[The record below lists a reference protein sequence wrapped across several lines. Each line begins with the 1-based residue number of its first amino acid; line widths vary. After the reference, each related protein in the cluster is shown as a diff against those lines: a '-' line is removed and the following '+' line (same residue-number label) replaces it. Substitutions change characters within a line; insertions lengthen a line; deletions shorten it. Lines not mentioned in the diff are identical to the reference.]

1 MEELIRQINV
11 FAEQAGII
19 EPDAERRQELLSAV
33 NDYTEGFLEAL
44 PDRPAFIYTDDMG
57 AGLYAS
63 PITEEGMDI
72 GEILRIYKEN
82 VDDQALSPVSGKF
95 FGYIPPCSMYYSAL
109 GDYMAAVMD
118 EYAGEFSSSPGAVRM
133 EYQLL
138 DWMAELV
145 GYAPGAAKGI
155 LASGGSI
162 ATLTCIVTAREAHG
176 LKAQDYSRS
185 VVYHTRFTHHCVA
198 KALHIAGLGGCAMHA
213 VTTDTDFRMDPDSLA
228 EMIRADRAAGLNP
241 WLVVSSAGTTDLGN
255 MDDLERIGA
264 VAHEHGL
271 WFHVDAAYGG
281 FFILC
286 DLVRHKFRGIELSD
300 SVVMNPHKGLHTP
313 FGLGAALIRDGE
325 RLYQAHYYTADYL
338 QDRAFHKQ
346 ELSPADVSPELTRH
360 FRALRLWLPLKLIG
374 VAPFRAMLSEKLLL
388 TRYAYQ
394 RLQSTPGFEVGLEP
408 ELSIFVF
415 RYTDVEGDV
424 DEFNRRLVEA
434 LRRDGTIFL
443 TSTMIDNVY
452 MLRFAILSYRTHI
465 DTIDLAIDVIRR
477 EANKLKMTKACRKAN
492 DG

>member
-1 MEELIRQINV
+1 MEELIRKIND
-11 FAEQAGII
+11 FAQQAGII
-19 EPDAERRQELLSAV
+19 EPDAGRRRELLGAV
-33 NDYTEGFLEAL
+33 NDYTERFLEAL
-44 PDRPAFIYTDDMG
+44 PERPAFNFTEDMG
-57 AGLYAS
+57 AGLHDS

-82 VDDQALSPVSGKF
+82 VDDQALCAVSGRF
-95 FGYIPPCSMYYSAL
+95 FGYISPCSMYYSAL

-118 EYAGEFSSSPGAVRM
+118 EYAGEFASSPGAVRM

-145 GYAPGAAKGI
+145 GYRPGTAKGV

-162 ATLTCIVTAREAHG
+162 ATLTCVVTAREAHG
-176 LKAQDYSRS
+176 LKAGDYPRA
-185 VVYHTRFTHHCVA
+185 VVYSTRFTHHCVA
-198 KALHIAGLGGCAMHA
+198 KSLHIAGLGGCVMREVA
-213 VTTDTDFRMDPDSLA
+213 TDADFRMDPDAL
-228 EMIRADRAAGLNP
+228 EQMIRSDRAEGLDP

-255 MDDLERIGA
+255 VDELDRIGA
-264 VAHEHGL
+264 VAREHGV
-271 WFHVDAAYGG
+271 WFHVDGAYGG

-325 RLYQAHYYTADYL
+325 HLYRSHYYTADYL
-338 QDRAFHKQ
+338 QDRAFHGQ
-346 ELSPADVSPELTRH
+346 EVSPADVSPELTRH

-388 TRYAYQ
+388 ARYAWE
-394 RLQSTPGFEVGLEP
+394 RIQSSPGFEVGPEP

-415 RYTDVEGDV
+415 RYVDVEGDV

-443 TSTMIDNVY
+443 TSTRIDNVY
-452 MLRFAILSYRTHI
+452 MLRLCILSYRTHI
-465 DTIDLAIDVIRR
+465 DTIDLAVDVIRR
-477 EANKLKMTKACRKAN
+477 AAEKLKKMQSCR
-492 DG
+492 GQI

>member
-1 MEELIRQINV
+1 MEDLIRKINA

-19 EPDAERRQELLSAV
+19 EPDAGRRRELLGAV
-33 NDYTEGFLEAL
+33 NDYTERFLETL
-44 PDRPAFIYTDDMG
+44 PDRPAFNFTEDMG
-57 AGLYAS
+57 AGLYDS

-82 VDDQALSPVSGKF
+82 VDDQALCAVSGKF
-95 FGYIPPCSMYYSAL
+95 FGYIAPCSMYYSAL

-145 GYAPGAAKGI
+145 GYHAGTAKGV

-176 LKAQDYSRS
+176 LNAEDYPRA

-198 KALHIAGLGGCAMHA
+198 KSLHIAGLGGCVMRA
-213 VTTDTDFRMDPDSLA
+213 VPTDADFRMDPDSLA
-228 EMIRADRAAGLNP
+228 EMIRTDRAAGLQP

-255 MDDLERIGA
+255 VDELDRIGA
-264 VAHEHGL
+264 LAREHGL

-286 DLVRHKFRGIELSD
+286 DLVRHRFRGIEMSD

-325 RLYQAHYYTADYL
+325 HLYRSHYYTADYL
-338 QDRAFHKQ
+338 QDRAFHRQ

-388 TRYAYQ
+388 TRYAWQ
-394 RLQSTPGFEVGLEP
+394 RLQSTPGFEVGPEP
-408 ELSIFVF
+408 ELSILVF
-415 RYTDVEGDV
+415 RYVDVEGDV
-424 DEFNRRLVEA
+424 DEFNRKLVEA

-443 TSTMIDNVY
+443 TSTLIDNVY
-452 MLRFAILSYRTHI
+452 MLRLSILSYRTHI

-477 EANKLKMTKACRKAN
+477 EVEKLKIP
-492 DG
+492 

>member
-1 MEELIRQINV
+1 MEELIRQIND

-19 EPDAERRQELLSAV
+19 EPDAGRRRELLGAV
-33 NDYTEGFLEAL
+33 NDYTERFLETL
-44 PDRPAFIYTDDMG
+44 PDRPAFNFTEDMG
-57 AGLYAS
+57 AGLYDS

-82 VDDQALSPVSGKF
+82 VDDQALCAVSGKF
-95 FGYIPPCSMYYSAL
+95 FGYIAPCSMYYSAL

-145 GYAPGAAKGI
+145 GYHAGTAKGV

-176 LKAQDYSRS
+176 LNAEDYPRA

-198 KALHIAGLGGCAMHA
+198 KSLHIAGLGGCVMRA
-213 VTTDTDFRMDPDSLA
+213 VPTDADFRMDPDSLA
-228 EMIRADRAAGLNP
+228 EMIRTDRAAGLEP

-255 MDDLERIGA
+255 VDELDRIGA
-264 VAHEHGL
+264 LAREHGL

-286 DLVRHKFRGIELSD
+286 DLVRHRFRGIEMSD

-325 RLYQAHYYTADYL
+325 HLYRSHYYTADYL
-338 QDRAFHKQ
+338 QDRAFHRQ

-388 TRYAYQ
+388 TRYAWQ
-394 RLQSTPGFEVGLEP
+394 RLQSTPGFEVGPEP
-408 ELSIFVF
+408 ELSILVF
-415 RYTDVEGDV
+415 RYVDVEGDV
-424 DEFNRRLVEA
+424 DEFNRKLVEA

-443 TSTMIDNVY
+443 TSTLIDNVY
-452 MLRFAILSYRTHI
+452 MLRLSILSYRTHI

-477 EANKLKMTKACRKAN
+477 EVEKLKN
-492 DG
+492 P

>member
-1 MEELIRQINV
+1 MEDLIRQINT
-11 FAEQAGII
+11 FAEQAGIM
-19 EPDAERRQELLSAV
+19 EPDADRRRELLDAV
-33 NDYTEGFLEAL
+33 NDYTERFLEGL
-44 PDRPAFIYTDDMG
+44 PARPAFNFTEDMG
-57 AGLYAS
+57 AGLNDS
-63 PITEEGMDI
+63 PIAEDGIEI

-82 VDDQALSPVSGKF
+82 VDDQALCAVSGKF
-95 FGYIPPCSMYYSAL
+95 FGYIAPCSMYYSAL

-145 GYAPGAAKGI
+145 GYSPGTAKGV

-162 ATLTCIVTAREAHG
+162 ATLTCLVTAREAHR
-176 LKAQDYSRS
+176 LKAENTSRA
-185 VVYHTRFTHHCVA
+185 VVYSTRFTHHCVA
-198 KALHIAGLGGCAMHA
+198 KSLHIAGLGGCVMRT
-213 VTTDTDFRMDPDSLA
+213 VQTDTHYRVDADAL
-228 EMIRADRAAGLNP
+228 EQMIRADRDAGLEP

-255 MDDLERIGA
+255 VDQLDRIGA
-264 VAHEHGL
+264 LAREHGL

-286 DLVRHKFRGIELSD
+286 DLVKQKFAGMELSD

-313 FGLGAALIRDGE
+313 FGLGAALIRDGKQ
-325 RLYQAHYYTADYL
+325 LHNAHYYTADYL
-338 QDRAFHKQ
+338 QDSALHGQ

-388 TRYAYQ
+388 ARYAWQ
-394 RLQSTPGFEVGLEP
+394 RIQSMPGFEVGPEP
-408 ELSIFVF
+408 DLSILVF
-415 RYTDVEGDV
+415 RYADVEGDV
-424 DEFNRRLVEA
+424 DEFNRKLVEA
-434 LRRDGTIFL
+434 LRREGTIFL
-443 TSTMIDNVY
+443 TSTLIDEVY
-452 MLRFAILSYRTHI
+452 MLRLCILSYRTHI

-477 EANKLKMTKACRKAN
+477 QVDRLKEQEVM
-492 DG
+492 

>member
-1 MEELIRQINV
+1 MEELIRKIND

-19 EPDAERRQELLSAV
+19 EPDAGRRRELLGAV
-33 NDYTEGFLEAL
+33 NDYTERFLETL
-44 PDRPAFIYTDDMG
+44 PERPAFNFTEDMG
-57 AGLYAS
+57 AGLYDS
-63 PITEEGMDI
+63 PITEGGMDI
-72 GEILRIYKEN
+72 GDILRIYKEN
-82 VDDQALSPVSGKF
+82 VDDQALCAVSGKF
-95 FGYIPPCSMYYSAL
+95 FGYIAPCSMYYSAL

-118 EYAGEFSSSPGAVRM
+118 EYAGEFASSPGAVRM

-145 GYAPGAAKGI
+145 GYHPGTAKGV

-162 ATLTCIVTAREAHG
+162 ATLTCVVTAREAHG
-176 LKAQDYSRS
+176 LNAQDYPRA

-198 KALHIAGLGGCAMHA
+198 KSLHIAGLGGCVMRE
-213 VTTDTDFRMDPDSLA
+213 VPTDADFRMDPDTLD
-228 EMIRADRAAGLNP
+228 EMVRADRAAGLEP

-255 MDDLERIGA
+255 VDELDRIGA
-264 VAHEHGL
+264 VAHEHGC

-286 DLVRHKFRGIELSD
+286 DLVRHRFRGLELSD

-325 RLYQAHYYTADYL
+325 HLYRSHYYTADYL
-338 QDRAFHKQ
+338 QDRAFHDQ
-346 ELSPADVSPELTRH
+346 EVSPADVSPELTRH

-388 TRYAYQ
+388 TRYAWK
-394 RLQSTPGFEVGLEP
+394 RLQSTPGFEVGPEP

-415 RYTDVEGDV
+415 RYTGVGGDV

-443 TSTMIDNVY
+443 TSTLIDNVY
-452 MLRFAILSYRTHI
+452 MLRLCILSYRTHI
-465 DTIDLAIDVIRR
+465 DTIDLAVDVLQR
-477 EANKLKMTKACRKAN
+477 EAEKLKMTRDYGGQN
-492 DG
+492 

>member
-1 MEELIRQINV
+1 MKDLIRQINA
-11 FAEQAGII
+11 FAEQAGVI
-19 EPDAERRQELLSAV
+19 EPDASRRRELLGAV
-33 NDYTEGFLEAL
+33 NDYTERFLEAL
-44 PDRPAFIYTDDMG
+44 PDRPAFNFTEDMG
-57 AGLYAS
+57 AGLYDS
-63 PITEEGMDI
+63 PIIEEGMDI
-72 GEILRIYKEN
+72 GEVLRIYKEN
-82 VDDQALSPVSGKF
+82 VDDQALCAVSGKF
-95 FGYIPPCSMYYSAL
+95 FGYISPCSMYYSAL

-145 GYAPGAAKGI
+145 GYRPGTARGV

-176 LKAQDYSRS
+176 LHAEDYPRA

-198 KALHIAGLGGCAMHA
+198 KALHIAGLGGCVMRA
-213 VTTDTDFRMDPDSLA
+213 VSTDAYFRMDPNSLV
-228 EMIRADRAAGLNP
+228 EMIRADRAAGLEP

-255 MDDLERIGA
+255 VDQLDRIGA
-264 VAHEHGL
+264 VAREHGL
-271 WFHVDAAYGG
+271 WFHVDGAYGG
-281 FFILC
+281 FFVLC
-286 DLVRHKFRGIELSD
+286 DLVKHKFRGIELSD

-325 RLYQAHYYTADYL
+325 HLYRSHYYTADYL
-338 QDRAFHKQ
+338 QDRAFHEQ

-394 RLQSTPGFEVGLEP
+394 RIQSTPGFEVGPEP

-415 RYTDVEGDV
+415 RYIEVEGDV

-443 TSTMIDNVY
+443 TSTLIDNVY
-452 MLRFAILSYRTHI
+452 MLRLSILSYRTHI
-465 DTIDLAIDVIRR
+465 DTIDLAVDVIRR
-477 EANKLKMTKACRKAN
+477 EVQKLIEN
-492 DG
+492 

>member
-1 MEELIRQINV
+1 IRQIND

-19 EPDAERRQELLSAV
+19 EPDAGRRRELLGEV
-33 NDYTEGFLEAL
+33 NDYTERFLETL
-44 PDRPAFIYTDDMG
+44 PDRPAFNFTEDMG
-57 AGLYAS
+57 AGLYDS

-82 VDDQALSPVSGKF
+82 VDDQALCAVSGKF
-95 FGYIPPCSMYYSAL
+95 FGYIAPCSMYYSAL

-145 GYAPGAAKGI
+145 GYHAGTAKGV

-176 LKAQDYSRS
+176 LNAEEYPRA

-198 KALHIAGLGGCAMHA
+198 KSLHIAGLGGCVMRA
-213 VTTDTDFRMDPDSLA
+213 VPTDADFRMDPDALA
-228 EMIRADRAAGLNP
+228 EMIRNDRAAGLEP

-255 MDDLERIGA
+255 VDELDRIGA
-264 VAHEHGL
+264 LAREHEL

-286 DLVRHKFRGIELSD
+286 DLVRHRFRGIEMSD

-325 RLYQAHYYTADYL
+325 HLYRSHYYTADYL
-338 QDRAFHKQ
+338 QDRAFHRQ

-388 TRYAYQ
+388 TRYAWQ
-394 RLQSTPGFEVGLEP
+394 RLQSTPGFEVGPEP
-408 ELSIFVF
+408 ELSILVF
-415 RYTDVEGDV
+415 RYIDVDGDV
-424 DEFNRRLVEA
+424 DEFNRKLVEA

-443 TSTMIDNVY
+443 TSTLIDNVY
-452 MLRFAILSYRTHI
+452 MLRLSILSYRTHI

-477 EANKLKMTKACRKAN
+477 EVEKLKN
-492 DG
+492 P

>member
-1 MEELIRQINV
+1 MEDLIRKINA

-19 EPDAERRQELLSAV
+19 EPDAGRRRELLGAV
-33 NDYTEGFLEAL
+33 NDYTERFLETL
-44 PDRPAFIYTDDMG
+44 PDRPAFNFTEDMG
-57 AGLYAS
+57 AGLYDS

-82 VDDQALSPVSGKF
+82 VDDQALCAVSGKF
-95 FGYIPPCSMYYSAL
+95 FGYIAPCSMYYSAL

-145 GYAPGAAKGI
+145 GYHAGTAKGV

-176 LKAQDYSRS
+176 LNAEDYPRA

-198 KALHIAGLGGCAMHA
+198 KSLHIAGLGGCVMRA
-213 VTTDTDFRMDPDSLA
+213 VPTDADFRMDPDSLA
-228 EMIRADRAAGLNP
+228 EMIRTDRAAGLQP

-255 MDDLERIGA
+255 VDELDRIGA
-264 VAHEHGL
+264 LAREHGL

-286 DLVRHKFRGIELSD
+286 DLVRHRFRGIEMSD

-325 RLYQAHYYTADYL
+325 HLYRSHYYTADYL
-338 QDRAFHKQ
+338 QDRAFHRQ

-388 TRYAYQ
+388 TRYAWQ
-394 RLQSTPGFEVGLEP
+394 RLQSTPGFEVGPEP
-408 ELSIFVF
+408 ELSILVF
-415 RYTDVEGDV
+415 RYIDVDGDV
-424 DEFNRRLVEA
+424 DEFNRKLVEA

-443 TSTMIDNVY
+443 TSTLIDNVY
-452 MLRFAILSYRTHI
+452 MLRLSILSYRTHI

-477 EANKLKMTKACRKAN
+477 EVEKLKN
-492 DG
+492 P

>member
-1 MEELIRQINV
+1 MEDLIRQINA

-19 EPDAERRQELLSAV
+19 EPDAGRRRELLGAI
-33 NDYTEGFLEAL
+33 NDYTERFLETL
-44 PDRPAFIYTDDMG
+44 PDRPAFNFTEDMG
-57 AGLYAS
+57 AGLYDS

-82 VDDQALSPVSGKF
+82 VDDQALCAVSGKF
-95 FGYIPPCSMYYSAL
+95 FGYIAPCSMYYSAL

-145 GYAPGAAKGI
+145 GYHAGTAKGV

-176 LKAQDYSRS
+176 LNAEDYPRA

-198 KALHIAGLGGCAMHA
+198 KSLHIAGLGGCVMRA
-213 VTTDTDFRMDPDSLA
+213 VPTDADFRMDPGALA
-228 EMIRADRAAGLNP
+228 EMIRTDRAAGLEP

-255 MDDLERIGA
+255 VDELDRIGA
-264 VAHEHGL
+264 LAREHGL

-286 DLVRHKFRGIELSD
+286 DLVRHRFRGIEMSD

-325 RLYQAHYYTADYL
+325 HLYRSHYYTADYL
-338 QDRAFHKQ
+338 QDRAFHRQ

-388 TRYAYQ
+388 TRYAWQ
-394 RLQSTPGFEVGLEP
+394 RLQSTPGFEVGPEP
-408 ELSIFVF
+408 ELSILVF
-415 RYTDVEGDV
+415 RYIDVDGDV
-424 DEFNRRLVEA
+424 DEFNRKLVEA

-443 TSTMIDNVY
+443 TSTLIDNVY
-452 MLRFAILSYRTHI
+452 MLRLSILSYRTHI

-477 EANKLKMTKACRKAN
+477 EVEKLKN
-492 DG
+492 P

>member
-1 MEELIRQINV
+1 MEELIRQIND

-19 EPDAERRQELLSAV
+19 EPDAGRRRELLGEV
-33 NDYTEGFLEAL
+33 NDYTERFLETL
-44 PDRPAFIYTDDMG
+44 PDRPAFNFTEDMG
-57 AGLYAS
+57 AGLYDS

-82 VDDQALSPVSGKF
+82 VDDQALCAVSGKF
-95 FGYIPPCSMYYSAL
+95 FGYIAPCSMYYSAL

-145 GYAPGAAKGI
+145 GYHAGTAKGV

-176 LKAQDYSRS
+176 LNAEEYPRA

-198 KALHIAGLGGCAMHA
+198 KSLHIAGLGGCVMRA
-213 VTTDTDFRMDPDSLA
+213 VPTDADFRMDPDALA
-228 EMIRADRAAGLNP
+228 EMIRNDRAAGLEP

-255 MDDLERIGA
+255 VDELDRIGA
-264 VAHEHGL
+264 LAREHEL

-286 DLVRHKFRGIELSD
+286 DLVRHRFRGIEMSD

-325 RLYQAHYYTADYL
+325 HLYRSHYYTADYL
-338 QDRAFHKQ
+338 QDRAFHRQ

-388 TRYAYQ
+388 TRYAWQ
-394 RLQSTPGFEVGLEP
+394 RLQSTPGFEVGPEP
-408 ELSIFVF
+408 ELSILVF
-415 RYTDVEGDV
+415 RYIDVDGDV
-424 DEFNRRLVEA
+424 DEFNRKLVEA

-443 TSTMIDNVY
+443 TSTLIDNVY
-452 MLRFAILSYRTHI
+452 MLRLSILSYRTHI

-477 EANKLKMTKACRKAN
+477 EVEKLKN
-492 DG
+492 P

>member
-1 MEELIRQINV
+1 MEDLIRKINA

-19 EPDAERRQELLSAV
+19 EPDAGRRRELLGAV
-33 NDYTEGFLEAL
+33 NDYTERFLETL
-44 PDRPAFIYTDDMG
+44 PDRPAFNFTEDMG
-57 AGLYAS
+57 AGLYDS

-82 VDDQALSPVSGKF
+82 VDDQALCAVSGKF
-95 FGYIPPCSMYYSAL
+95 FGYIAPCSMYYSAL

-145 GYAPGAAKGI
+145 GYHAGTAKGV

-176 LKAQDYSRS
+176 LNAEDYPRA

-198 KALHIAGLGGCAMHA
+198 KSLHIAGLGGCVMRA
-213 VTTDTDFRMDPDSLA
+213 VPTDADFRMDPDSLA
-228 EMIRADRAAGLNP
+228 EMIRTDRAAGLQP

-255 MDDLERIGA
+255 VDELDRIGA
-264 VAHEHGL
+264 LAREHGL

-286 DLVRHKFRGIELSD
+286 DLVRHRFRGIEMSD

-325 RLYQAHYYTADYL
+325 HLYRSHYYTADYL
-338 QDRAFHKQ
+338 QDRAFHRQ

-388 TRYAYQ
+388 TRYAWQ
-394 RLQSTPGFEVGLEP
+394 RLQSTPGFEVGPEP
-408 ELSIFVF
+408 ELSILVF
-415 RYTDVEGDV
+415 RYVDVDGDV
-424 DEFNRRLVEA
+424 DEFNRKLVEA

-443 TSTMIDNVY
+443 TSTLIDNVY
-452 MLRFAILSYRTHI
+452 MLRLSILSYRTHI

-477 EANKLKMTKACRKAN
+477 EVEKLKN
-492 DG
+492 P

>member
-1 MEELIRQINV
+1 MQQLIRQINN
-11 FAEQAGII
+11 FAQQAAII
-19 EPDAERRQELLSAV
+19 EPDAARRHELLTAV
-33 NDYTEGFLEAL
+33 NDYTERFLETL
-44 PDRPAFIYTDDMG
+44 PDRPAFIFTEDMG
-57 AGLYAS
+57 AGLYDS
-63 PITEEGMDI
+63 PITEEGMEI

-82 VDDQALSPVSGKF
+82 VDDQALCSVSGKF
-95 FGYIPPCSMYYSAL
+95 FGYISPCSMYYSAL

-118 EYAGEFSSSPGAVRM
+118 EYAGEFTNSPGAVRM

-138 DWMAELV
+138 GWMADLV
-145 GYAPGAAKGI
+145 GYSPDAAKGV

-176 LKAQDYSRS
+176 LKAENYSRS
-185 VVYHTRFTHHCVA
+185 VVYSTRFTHHCVA
-198 KALHIAGLGGCAMHA
+198 KSLHIAGLGGCVMRA
-213 VTTDTDFRMDPDSLA
+213 VATDAEFRMDPDSLA
-228 EMIRADRAAGLNP
+228 EMIRTDRAAGLDP

-255 MDDLERIGA
+255 LDDLERIGA
-264 VAHEHGL
+264 VAHDQGL

-281 FFILC
+281 FFIMC
-286 DLVRHKFRGIELSD
+286 DLVRDRFRGIELSD

-338 QDRAFHKQ
+338 QDRAFHEQ

-374 VAPFRAMLSEKLLL
+374 VAPFRAMLNEKLLL
-388 TRYAYQ
+388 ARYAYK
-394 RLQSTPGFEVGLEP
+394 RLQSTPGFEVGPEP

-415 RYTDVEGDV
+415 RYVDVEGDV

-443 TSTMIDNVY
+443 TSTLIDNVY
-452 MLRFAILSYRTHI
+452 MLRLSILSYRTHI

-477 EANKLKMTKACRKAN
+477 EVDKLKKVGSCR
-492 DG
+492 GQI

>member
-1 MEELIRQINV
+1 MEELIRQINA

-19 EPDAERRQELLSAV
+19 EPDAGRRRELLGAV
-33 NDYTEGFLEAL
+33 NDYTERFLETL
-44 PDRPAFIYTDDMG
+44 PDRPAFNFTEDMG
-57 AGLYAS
+57 AGLYDS

-82 VDDQALSPVSGKF
+82 VDDQALCAVSGKF
-95 FGYIPPCSMYYSAL
+95 FGYIAPCSMYYSAL

-145 GYAPGAAKGI
+145 GYHAGTAKGV

-176 LKAQDYSRS
+176 LNAEDYPRA

-198 KALHIAGLGGCAMHA
+198 KSLHIAGLGGCVMRA
-213 VTTDTDFRMDPDSLA
+213 VPTDADFRMDPDSLA
-228 EMIRADRAAGLNP
+228 EMIRTDRAAGLEP

-255 MDDLERIGA
+255 VDELDRIGA
-264 VAHEHGL
+264 LAREHGL

-286 DLVRHKFRGIELSD
+286 DLVRHRFRGIEMSD

-325 RLYQAHYYTADYL
+325 HLYRSHYYTADYL
-338 QDRAFHKQ
+338 QDRAFHRQ

-388 TRYAYQ
+388 TRYAWQ
-394 RLQSTPGFEVGLEP
+394 RLQSTPGFEVGPEP
-408 ELSIFVF
+408 ELSILVF
-415 RYTDVEGDV
+415 RYIDVDGDV
-424 DEFNRRLVEA
+424 DEFNRKLVEA

-443 TSTMIDNVY
+443 TSTLIDNVY
-452 MLRFAILSYRTHI
+452 MLRLSILSYRTHI

-477 EANKLKMTKACRKAN
+477 EVEKLKN
-492 DG
+492 P

>member
-1 MEELIRQINV
+1 MQQLIRQIND
-11 FAEQAGII
+11 FAEQAEII
-19 EPDAERRQELLSAV
+19 EPDAARRRELLTAV
-33 NDYTEGFLEAL
+33 NDYTERFLETL
-44 PDRPAFIYTDDMG
+44 PDRPAFNFTEDMG
-57 AGLYAS
+57 AGLYDS
-63 PITEEGMDI
+63 PITEEGINI

-82 VDDQALSPVSGKF
+82 VDDQALCAVSGKF
-95 FGYIPPCSMYYSAL
+95 FGYISPCSMYYSAL

-118 EYAGEFSSSPGAVRM
+118 EYAGEFASSPGAVRM

-138 DWMAELV
+138 GWMADLV
-145 GYAPGAAKGI
+145 GYSPDAAKGV

-162 ATLTCIVTAREAHG
+162 ATLTCIVTAREAHE
-176 LKAQDYSRS
+176 LKAEDYSRS
-185 VVYHTRFTHHCVA
+185 VVYSTRFTHHCVA
-198 KALHIAGLGGCAMHA
+198 KSLHIAGLGGCVMRE
-213 VTTDTDFRMDPDSLA
+213 VGTDADFAMDPDALA
-228 EMIRADRAAGLNP
+228 EMIRADRAAGLDP

-255 MDDLERIGA
+255 LDNLERIGA
-264 VAHEHGL
+264 VAREHGL

-325 RLYQAHYYTADYL
+325 HLYRSHYYTADYL
-338 QDRAFHKQ
+338 QDRAFHDQ

-388 TRYAYQ
+388 ARYAWK
-394 RLQSTPGFEVGLEP
+394 RLQSTPGFEVGPEP

-415 RYTDVEGDV
+415 RYVDVEGDV

-443 TSTMIDNVY
+443 TSTLIDNVY
-452 MLRFAILSYRTHI
+452 MLRLSILSYRTHI

-477 EANKLKMTKACRKAN
+477 EVDKLKEQYL
-492 DG
+492 GSE